1 MIGAD
6 IEDFPIKLDKGEA
19 VQEIKKTLKIKW
31 RRKYDLSE
39 KVEQI
44 QEQG

>member
-1 MIGAD
+1 M
-6 IEDFPIKLDKGEA
+6 DKGEA

-31 RRKYDLSE
+31 RRKYNLSE

-44 QEQG
+44 QEVLTEVGNRNCC